1 MDKEIV
7 FVHVPKTGGASILQL
22 CLRHGIRIIDHDLRN
37 PNYISL
43 TRYRSLNPNI
53 YSFAIVRNPWDRVVS
68 SYHYLRK
75 GGIKGEDMLD
85 ADRFVNQYR
94 NFTQF
99 VLNAFEARE
108 ILDQIHFRPQY
119 KWISDERGV
128 IVDMVGRFER
138 LQTSFSKWCKTI
150 GLPNY
155 KLPHVNRSA
164 HRSYKEYFNEQTI
177 EVIRKNYRKDIEL
190 FKYKF

>member
-128 IVDMVGRFER
+128 IVDMVGRFEK
-138 LQTSFSKWCKTI
+138 LQTSFSKWCVAI

>member
-22 CLRHGIRIIDHDLRN
+22 CLHHGIRIIDHDLRN
-37 PNYISL
+37 PNYVSL
-43 TRYRSLNPNI
+43 TKYRSLNPNI

-177 EVIRKNYRKDIEL
+177 EIIRKKYRKDLEL